1 MDYGEEGYAVDYAFG
16 AKYADNADL
25 KLFPH
30 WVCNTYKITY
40 EVYGVEATN
49 RNDTSYTGPY
59 KVKLE
64 NAFVSGN
71 PVKMNDWYLEP
82 TFKTSVRYLQGID
95 KDMTLYA
102 KWYSVIT
109 FQPGAKLTNS
119 GYKDGK
125 VEKQKD
131 LNKPYALNIP
141 NNKFAIT
148 NYTLDGWSTTDG
160 GEKVYD
166 VGFAYTDNVNIT
178 LYPHWAPEAFPI
190 VYHNIEGATFETP
203 NPETYTVED
212 ELPIDLNSPSKPGY
226 NFLGWSLEENSTE
239 DVDGIAA
246 GSKGEANFYANW
258 EKVYPFLV
266 NDYGAIK
273 VYEDEEGKLT
283 AELDGAS
290 SGSVD
295 VISDEDNV
303 VVDKVVLNR
312 TFTVNETSSD
322 QKYATIVLPFTSD
335 QNKISGAEFFEFV
348 DVDLDKNQV
357 SFCNAFDGTHTQLV
371 ANTPYIVRATAAN
384 ITFNLA
390 EGETVKLNTSEMNNP
405 VRGTTSKWEFRGTYS
420 YKKWEEGDPEL
431 GSVYGYT
438 AKAKYDYAVGQFA
451 KNGAG
456 AFVRPFRANL
466 FKLANQQARRYMLAK
481 SSVALNS
488 ASIGEETVPS
498 SLDVVIVDR
507 ETEQTTAI
515 GKLNTATGEI
525 KIIDNWFDMKG
536 RKLDAK
542 PTTKGIYY
550 YNGKRVMV
558 K

>member
-1 MDYGEEGYAVDYAFG
+1 MNRAGHTFAGWF
-16 AKYADNADL
+16 DNAEFEGDAVTEI
-25 KLFPH
+25 PQ
-30 WVCNTYKITY
+30 
-40 EVYGVEATN
+40 G
-49 RNDTSYTGPY
+49 STG
-59 KVKLE
+59 
-64 NAFVSGN
+64 
-71 PVKMNDWYLEP
+71 
-82 TFKTSVRYLQGID
+82 
-95 KDMTLYA
+95 DMTLYA
-102 KWYSVIT
+102 KWVPISYTIT
-109 FQPGAKLTNS
+109 YELNGGTNAEGNPKS
-119 GYKDGK
+119 
-125 VEKQKD
+125 
-131 LNKPYALNIP
+131 
-141 NNKFAIT
+141 
-148 NYTLDGWSTTDG
+148 YT
-160 GEKVYD
+160 
-166 VGFAYTDNVNIT
+166 
-178 LYPHWAPEAFPI
+178 
-190 VYHNIEGATFETP
+190 IE
-203 NPETYTVED
+203 D
-212 ELPIDLNSPSKPGY
+212 LPIDLLDPVKTGYEFDGWYYNSDFSGDQVSGIY
-226 NFLGWSLEENSTE
+226 TLGS
-239 DVDGIAA
+239 DVDVTL
-246 GSKGEANFYANW
+246 YAKW

-266 NDYGAIK
+266 NDFGAIK
-273 VYEDEEGKLT
+273 VYQDENGKLT

-322 QKYATIVLPFTSD
+322 QKYATIVLPFTID

-536 RKLDAK
+536 RKLNGK